1 MKRRTLLTLTPLVAL
16 VLVAA
21 ACGGGSGSVPSNA
34 VAVVE
39 KCHQPITKNDYN
51 QVLNQAQVNYKTNN
65 QKFPGAG
72 TQEYRQVQNQIVSY
86 HVLREAYICEG
97 KDMGVDV
104 SDKDIDKKI
113 DELVKQYY
121 KGDETKFK
129 DELKKQGV
137 APDQLRQ
144 EVAMQL
150 YQKGIFDKV
159 TAGASTKVTDKELHD
174 YYNKNKSQYETPAT
188 RTVRHILVK
197 KKSLAD
203 QLEAQLKNGAS
214 FEQLVKKYSQ
224 DPGSKKSGGK
234 LENLAQGQTVPPF
247 DKVAFSIATNKISQP
262 VHTQFGWHIIEALTP
277 VKPKSVTK
285 FDDVKTQI
293 QQIVAQS
300 KKTTLGQKWAEDFRK
315 NLQKAS
321 AVKYQAGYKPPPTT
335 TSGTTTTSG

>member
-34 VAVVE
+34 VAVVT
-39 KCHQPITKNDYN
+39 KCDQAITKNDYN
-51 QVLNQAQVNYKTNN
+51 QVLNQAQVNYKKNN
-65 QKFPGAG
+65 QKFPSAG
-72 TQEYRQVQNQIVSY
+72 TTEYRQVQNQIVSY
-86 HVLREAYICEG
+86 LVLREAYICEG
-97 KDMGVDV
+97 KDMDVKV

-113 DELVKQYY
+113 DDLVKQYY
-121 KGDETKFK
+121 KGDKTKFQAA
-129 DELKKQGV
+129 LKEQGV
-137 APDQLRQ
+137 AQDQLRQ

-159 TAGASTKVTDKELHD
+159 TSGAPSKVTDKELHD
-174 YYNKNKSQYETPAT
+174 YYDKNKSQYETPAT

-197 KKSLAD
+197 QKALAD
-203 QLEAQLKNGAS
+203 QLERQLKNGAS
-214 FEQLVKKYSQ
+214 FAALVKKYSQ

-262 VHTQFGWHIIEALTP
+262 VHTQFGWHIIQALTP

-300 KKTTLGQKWAEDFRK
+300 KKTELGQKWAEEFRK